1 MHAPL
6 SRPLVVTIIGAGYVG
21 LATAATL
28 ALAGHRVWVVERD
41 PTRLE
46 QLRRGRA
53 PFDEPGLEAVIADPK
68 LQFCPTDDLRTAV
81 SHSSIVMI
89 AVGTPPTPSH
99 GVDLTQMFA
108 AVEALAPHLDATP
121 RVIAVKSTVP
131 VGTNAQIAETLHRLA
146 PHANYAVSSNPE
158 FLRQG
163 RALRDAVFPDR
174 IVVGA
179 TQTWALEHLRAL
191 YEPLIAGSFCVPD
204 SLEPHRPTA
213 PIPWLAV
220 SPRSAELSKYAANAF
235 LAMKISFINEIA
247 NLCDETEADVDEI
260 AAVLEGD
267 ARIGGDFL
275 RPGLG
280 YGGSCF
286 PKDTRALSQIA
297 SRGGYDFRLL
307 RAVIEVNTA
316 QPFRALDRLE
326 RHLGDLRGARIAVL
340 GLTFKPETDDLRE
353 SLGLEIARELNARGA
368 KVSAHDPVASG
379 AARDI
384 LPTAVNV
391 TNRLEDC
398 LIGAD
403 AVILV
408 TEWAMYRDADWV
420 TLGETMRRR
429 LIFDGRNALNPA
441 QLERAGFEYLGVGR
455 GTRPD
460 GGIEALDTERRYA

>member
-1 MHAPL
+1 VHSPL
-6 SRPLVVTIIGAGYVG
+6 EVTIIGAGYVG
-21 LATAATL
+21 LSTSAAL
-28 ALAGHRVWVVERD
+28 ALAGHRVWIVERD
-41 PTRLE
+41 PARLE
-46 QLRRGRA
+46 QLRQGRA
-53 PFDEPGLEAVIADPK
+53 PFDEPGLGAVLADRT
-68 LQFCPTDDLRTAV
+68 LQLCPTDDLQKAV
-81 SHSSIVMI
+81 AASSIVMI

-99 GVDLTQMFA
+99 GVDLTQLFA
-108 AVEALAPHLDATP
+108 AVQALAPLLNPMP

-131 VGTNAQIAETLHRLA
+131 LGTNVQIAETLRRLA
-146 PHANYAVSSNPE
+146 PNATVAVSSNPE

-174 IVVGA
+174 IVVGVTEA
-179 TQTWALEHLRAL
+179 WALERLQQL
-191 YEPLIAGSFCVPD
+191 YAPLIAGTLPVPA
-204 SLEPHRPTA
+204 SLEDHRPAA
-213 PIPWLAV
+213 PIPWLAI

-247 NLCDETEADVDEI
+247 NLCDETGADVNEI
-260 AAVLEGD
+260 VAVLAGD

-286 PKDTRALSQIA
+286 PNDTRALSQIA

-326 RHLGDLRGARIAVL
+326 RRLGDLRGARIAVL

-368 KVSAHDPVASG
+368 TVSAHDPVAAD
-379 AARDI
+379 AARGW
-384 LPTAVNV
+384 LPAEIHV
-391 TNRLEDC
+391 TDDLEDC
-398 LIGAD
+398 VTDAD
-403 AVILV
+403 AIILV
-408 TEWAMYRDADWV
+408 TEWAAYRNADWEC
-420 TLGETMRRR
+420 LGSAMRRR
-429 LIFDGRNALNPA
+429 LIFDGRNALDAA

-455 GTRPD
+455 ATKTNEV
-460 GGIEALDTERRYA
+460 IQEMTA